1 MLPSPRH
8 LHSHTSSRHAV
19 LNFSD
24 DSLSLSPLRPS
35 STTPFPRFPALP
47 PSSSSKRPPSSRIY
61 AARCLYASRVPVFP
75 LYRCGSSPFALCFA
89 SNKRRYHASKKIT
102 GTFDGVRCLSS
113 HYCPLSTSAFLL
125 RPVLDDFRGGAAS
138 AVIWCMVRR
147 LPCSRT
153 PADCITCFH
162 LVCRPC
168 CSAVARIGMCYNL
181 LCRSLCSYNTS
192 ILPPLRVLGHAT
204 TRHVARDATQEV
216 RPDRMRR

>member
-47 PSSSSKRPPSSRIY
+47 PSSSRPPSSRIY

-75 LYRCGSSPFALCFA
+75 LYRCGFSLFALCFA

-113 HYCPLSTSAFLL
+113 HYCPLSMSAFLL
-125 RPVLDDFRGGAAS
+125 RPVLDDFCGGAAS

-168 CSAVARIGMCYNL
+168 CYRRQRRRRRASRPGFFKVSR
-181 LCRSLCSYNTS
+181 
-192 ILPPLRVLGHAT
+192 PPGLRRGGPRASSSSSQT
-204 TRHVARDATQEV
+204 EA
-216 RPDRMRR
+216 